1 MDLRHAGPNAIH
13 FADSVNASLVS
24 SAIPRHSDG
33 PSFFRFFD
41 RAPSSRFLL
50 QPLSAVFFLWML
62 LERRDPGLFL
72 RAIFAAAFLLRLL

>member
-1 MDLRHAGPNAIH
+1 MDLRHAGPNVIH

-24 SAIPRHSDG
+24 AAIPRHSDG

-41 RAPSSRFLL
+41 GAPSSRFLL